1 MFKSLNQIVDLR
13 RVGVLQR
20 ERGAREQRTDAIE
33 QLGKESKN
41 TRVMKNGERWWENEL
56 GSLSQV
62 NQLLEEVNLKI
73 KR

>member
-1 MFKSLNQIVDLR
+1 MFKILNQIVDLR

-41 TRVMKNGERWWENEL
+41 TRVMKNGERWWEN
-56 GSLSQV
+56 
-62 NQLLEEVNLKI
+62 
-73 KR
+73 